1 MDIKTFTAVAKV
13 LPPNISVC
21 IRGAHGIGK
30 SSLTYQIAEA
40 MGLKPI
46 ERRLAPTFCRWS

>member
-40 MGLKPI
+40 MGLNT
-46 ERRLAPTFCRWS
+46 RAC